1 MLLAVTPLPSPDS
14 TPPVT
19 TTYFMQS
26 TGFEAVEPHISRLAM
41 RLGGPNYSM
50 FKYRLN
56 NRSAWPNPPE
66 TEFW

>member
-19 TTYFMQS
+19 MTYLMQS
-26 TGFEAVEPHISRLAM
+26 TGFEAVESRISRLAI
-41 RLGGPNYSM
+41 RLGGSNYSM

-56 NRSAWPNPPE
+56 TRSAWPSPME
-66 TEFW
+66 KEFW